1 MPNCTNKLYHK
12 KIFASFTKLSL
23 ALSIFL
29 LMGIS
34 LIAQH
39 GLKAEYYNGVNFD
52 EYVTTN
58 YVGNIN
64 QSWNYEPPVPGLDP
78 HVCSIRWTGKL
89 VPKTSRDYVFSAR
102 VDDGIRVW
110 LDDRLII
117 DQWELNDLG
126 LFQGKI
132 YLEAGETYKIK
143 VEYFNALNEGEIR
156 LLWSIPSAEQSWYEY
171 FFEASTIPIPEEFFF
186 RPDERKPQKQE
197 ILEEL
202 PTEKPKPKAKPKVT
216 PKPMKKPVIVDEP
229 PQEKQ
234 VISRKV
240 SNAKEAEK
248 YIPKNIAFEKGKT
261 IILNSSMD
269 ELDLFAKFMLDNP
282 TVKVSIEGHTDPV
295 GDADLNLKLSKD
307 RAIKVANHLVKEG
320 VDGKRIEAEGF
331 GGTRPLVV
339 PKKGEYYPANRRVV
353 FVLSGF

>member
-1 MPNCTNKLYHK
+1 MSNRTYELKNRKPFLL
-12 KIFASFTKLSL
+12 FTKQCL
-23 ALSIFL
+23 ALAFFL
-29 LMGIS
+29 LMSIS
-34 LIAQH
+34 LCAQH

-52 EYVTTN
+52 DYVTTN
-58 YVGNIN
+58 YVGNID
-64 QSWNYEPPVPGLDP
+64 QSWDNNPPVPGLDP
-78 HVCSIRWTGKL
+78 HECSIRWTGKL
-89 VPKTSRDYVFSAR
+89 VPQTSREYVFSAR

-132 YLEAGETYKIK
+132 YLEAAETYKIK
-143 VEYFNALNEGEIR
+143 VEYFNALREGEIR

-171 FFEASTIPIPEEFFF
+171 FFEESTIPIPEEFFF
-186 RPDERKPQKQE
+186 RPDERKAPKQE
-197 ILEEL
+197 IAEEVSN
-202 PTEKPKPKAKPKVT
+202 EKPKPKAKPKVT
-216 PKPMKKPVIVDEP
+216 PQPKKKPVIVDEP
-229 PQEKQ
+229 LPEKQ

-282 TVKVSIEGHTDPV
+282 TVNVSIEGHTDPV
-295 GDADLNLKLSKD
+295 GDADLNLKLSND

-320 VDGKRIEAEGF
+320 VDGKRIKAEGF